1 MIGEKELIS
10 LPPIDG
16 LSIQAVSSVSQKTKL
31 RGCSV
36 MRGRLYTE
44 EERLVI
50 LSEVLEQ
57 VKTAE
62 DIRQVRSGGH
72 SPLIT
77 DIIHSLQQQGVNRSF
92 GALQVQVSQA
102 VKCIDQDNS
111 IWGNKDGS
119 LAYKELHA
127 KYFE

>member
-1 MIGEKELIS
+1 
-10 LPPIDG
+10 
-16 LSIQAVSSVSQKTKL
+16 
-31 RGCSV
+31 

-62 DIRQVRSGGH
+62 DIRQVRSGGY

-77 DIIHSLQQQGVNRSF
+77 DIIHSLQQKGVNRSF

-102 VKCIDQDNS
+102 VKCIDKDNS
-111 IWGNKDGS
+111 IWGKKDGS
-119 LAYKELHA
+119 LAYKELYT